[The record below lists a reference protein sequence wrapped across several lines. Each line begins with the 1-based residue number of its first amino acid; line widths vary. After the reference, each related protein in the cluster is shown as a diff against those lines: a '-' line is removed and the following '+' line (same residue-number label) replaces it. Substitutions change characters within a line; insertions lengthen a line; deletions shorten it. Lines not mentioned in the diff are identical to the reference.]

1 MNIYSPNLNA
11 FHSLS
16 NMISSDISPDD
27 FYLISRKNIDDTI
40 SDYNIK
46 FLTLSNYICNN
57 FDNCIKLDEDNLY
70 NNNPSLSR
78 IYISAKSNNQVP
90 INPTINFA
98 ASDQTSDLS
107 IHTAIFNSDSK
118 KFITFN
124 KIPILP
130 DIDVKSLSS
139 EKIINKNYLSSYI
152 KDNNNNNLNTH
163 TWTIGSFNVNS
174 ENSYKIANL
183 SGLVLLN
190 NNSSNK
196 IRLYVYVI
204 ILELSN
210 ENNSKAFCLHIKNN
224 LGTSNIGDIIN
235 PFNPEYKLLLSPF
248 YLNLDEKGD
257 NTYGNALIA
266 SGSIVLSF
274 GQGIIVHCNNNES
287 NKISPK
293 ISYMYYELN

>member
-107 IHTAIFNSDSK
+107 IH
-118 KFITFN
+118 
-124 KIPILP
+124 
-130 DIDVKSLSS
+130 
-139 EKIINKNYLSSYI
+139 
-152 KDNNNNNLNTH
+152 
-163 TWTIGSFNVNS
+163 
-174 ENSYKIANL
+174 
-183 SGLVLLN
+183 
-190 NNSSNK
+190 
-196 IRLYVYVI
+196 
-204 ILELSN
+204 
-210 ENNSKAFCLHIKNN
+210 
-224 LGTSNIGDIIN
+224 
-235 PFNPEYKLLLSPF
+235 
-248 YLNLDEKGD
+248 
-257 NTYGNALIA
+257 
-266 SGSIVLSF
+266 
-274 GQGIIVHCNNNES
+274 
-287 NKISPK
+287 
-293 ISYMYYELN
+293 